1 MSINSLDLL
10 YIQCVMPKRK
20 VKEEKPRK
28 RLGKKE
34 LLIPPAAMGV
44 SLLITLVIIP
54 QVAPPPLP
62 LEVCLKGHNVD
73 TFSIHPTVEVLVDG
87 NLKQLPSGI
96 GNETVDGKEC
106 LRPIHTDAQGNT
118 IHIEYVRPIR
128 LTLGDFMKIYS
139 SDNMT
144 ISVVDN
150 PPGSSLNRSLHLS
163 DYDIHYSYYSDEG
176 EFTRVTS
183 PFDVPPFRDNMVT
196 RIELTSR

>member
-1 MSINSLDLL
+1 
-10 YIQCVMPKRK
+10 MPKRK

-34 LLIPPAAMGV
+34 LLIPPAAMGI

-54 QVAPPPLP
+54 RIAPPPLP

-73 TFSIHPTVEVLVDG
+73 SFSIHPTVEVLIDG
-87 NLKQLPSGI
+87 GLKQLPSGV
-96 GNETVDGKEC
+96 GNETVDGHEC

-139 SDNMT
+139 PDNKT
-144 ISVVDN
+144 ISVMDN
-150 PPGSSLNRSLHLS
+150 SSGSSLNQNLSLRN
-163 DYDIHYSYYSDEG
+163 YDVHYSYYSEDG
-176 EFTRVTS
+176 KFTRVKD
-183 PFDVPPFRDNMVT
+183 PFDIPPFRDNMVT
-196 RIELTSR
+196 RIELASR

>member
-1 MSINSLDLL
+1 
-10 YIQCVMPKRK
+10 MPKRK

-34 LLIPPAAMGV
+34 LLIPPAAMGI

-87 NLKQLPSGI
+87 NLKQLPYGV
-96 GNETVDGKEC
+96 GNETVDGHEC
-106 LRPIHTDAQGNT
+106 LRPIHTDTQGNT

-128 LTLGDFMKIYS
+128 LTLGDFMRIYS
-139 SDNMT
+139 PDNKT
-144 ISVVDN
+144 IAVMDN
-150 PPGSSLNRSLHLS
+150 TSGSSLNQNLRLS
-163 DYDIHYSYYSDEG
+163 DYNILYSYYSEDG
-176 EFTRVTS
+176 TFTRVKG
-183 PFDVPPFRDNMVT
+183 PFDVPPFRDNMVA
-196 RIELTSR
+196 RIELKSR

>member
-1 MSINSLDLL
+1 
-10 YIQCVMPKRK
+10 MPKRR

-34 LLIPPAAMGV
+34 LLIPPAAMGI
-44 SLLITLVIIP
+44 SLLVTLVIIP
-54 QVAPPPLP
+54 RVAPPPLP

-87 NLKQLPSGI
+87 DLKQLPSGI

-106 LRPIHTDAQGNT
+106 LRPIHSDAQGNT

-139 SDNMT
+139 PDNTT
-144 ISVVDN
+144 IPIVDSSS
-150 PPGSSLNRSLHLS
+150 GSSLSRNLSLS
-163 DYDIHYSYYSDEG
+163 DYDIHYSYYSEDG
-176 EFTRVTS
+176 KFTRVKNPS
-183 PFDVPPFRDNMVT
+183 DVPPFRDDMVT

>member
-1 MSINSLDLL
+1 
-10 YIQCVMPKRK
+10 MPKRK

-54 QVAPPPLP
+54 RIAPPPMP

-87 NLKQLPSGI
+87 NPKQLPSGI

-118 IHIEYVRPIR
+118 VHIEYVRPIR
-128 LTLGDFMKIYS
+128 LTLGDFMKLYS
-139 SDNMT
+139 PDNMT
-144 ISVVDN
+144 IPVVYN
-150 PPGSSLNRSLHLS
+150 SSSSTLIQNLSLS
-163 DYDIHYSYYSDEG
+163 DYDIHYSYYSDDG
-176 EFTRVTS
+176 KFTRVKNS
-183 PFDVPPFRDNMVT
+183 SDIPPFRDNMVA
-196 RIELTSR
+196 RIELESK

>member
-1 MSINSLDLL
+1 
-10 YIQCVMPKRK
+10 MPKRK

-34 LLIPPAAMGV
+34 LLIPPAAMGI
-44 SLLITLVIIP
+44 SLLVTLVIIP
-54 QVAPPPLP
+54 RVAPPPLP

-73 TFSIHPTVEVLVDG
+73 SFSIHPTVEVLVDG
-87 NLKQLPSGI
+87 NLEQLPSGV

-139 SDNMT
+139 PDNKT
-144 ISVVDN
+144 ISIIDN
-150 PPGSSLNRSLHLS
+150 SSGLPLKENLSLNH
-163 DYDIHYSYYSDEG
+163 YDVLYSYYSEDNK
-176 EFTRVTS
+176 FTRVKN

-196 RIELTSR
+196 RIELTSK

>member
-1 MSINSLDLL
+1 MSINSLELL
-10 YIQCVMPKRK
+10 YIECVMPKRK

-96 GNETVDGKEC
+96 GNETVDGREC

-139 SDNMT
+139 PDNMT

-150 PPGSSLNRSLHLS
+150 SSGSNLNRSLHLS

-176 EFTRVTS
+176 KFTRVTN

>member
-1 MSINSLDLL
+1 MI
-10 YIQCVMPKRK
+10 
-20 VKEEKPRK
+20 
-28 RLGKKE
+28 RL
-34 LLIPPAAMGV
+34 GV

-54 QVAPPPLP
+54 RVAPPPLP

-73 TFSIHPTVEVLVDG
+73 SFSIHPTVDVLVDG
-87 NLKQLPSGI
+87 SLKQLPFGV
-96 GNETVDGKEC
+96 GNETVEGKEC

-139 SDNMT
+139 PDNMS

-150 PPGSSLNRSLHLS
+150 SSGSILNQSLNLS
-163 DYDIHYSYYSDEG
+163 DYDIIYSYYSEDG
-176 EFTRVTS
+176 KFTRVKD